1 MSHTYVTR
9 EEFIRGKRAT
19 LLSAVS
25 MDIIDEYLA
34 RTAELIDS
42 HLQVPYKLPLS
53 KVNQLIIEIQIKIA
67 LYEILKNEV
76 GFRPNSTEYTMFRQ
90 DYEDAMRDL
99 RSIKTGDLT
108 LAHTKDSTPTQ
119 IENIIGFASTKPSGW
134 GRRC

>member
-19 LLSAVS
+19 LLSGVS
-25 MDIIDEYLA
+25 MDLIDEYLE
-34 RTAELIDS
+34 RTADLIDNFL
-42 HLQVPYKLPLS
+42 HVPYRIPLV
-53 KVNQLIIEIQIKIA
+53 KANQLIVDIQIKIA

-76 GFRPNSTEYTMFRQ
+76 GFRPNSTDYTMFRQ

-99 RSIKTGDLT
+99 RSIKVGDLT
-108 LAHTKDSTPTQ
+108 LSHTKDSTPTQ
-119 IENIIGFASTKPSGW
+119 IENVIGFATTKQSGW